1 MGCAAST
8 DRAQPIKALS
18 PSVAVAAAKNTVE
31 DEECKVCL
39 GGTADVANLFPKS
52 RTSIKGVRTTL
63 DSALN
68 PLEALEELRK
78 GNKRFLS
85 GEKYHGAVTDN
96 ILMSLA
102 TDGQSPMAAVIG
114 CADSRVPI
122 EIVFDAQPGDLFVL
136 RNAGN
141 TCGCAEG
148 SIVGSTEYCIGNLR
162 TPLVLVMG
170 HTKCGALA
178 GATQLAC
185 GADPVCNDQE
195 SDSQSSGTSSQQTM
209 LQSLLTSLEAPVQEA
224 AQMLPQTAGLDEIA
238 ALAVRCNVFHTMRS
252 LLKFSDLLR
261 EKVSRGTL
269 QIHGAIYDISTGKVE
284 FLGPLQELDDDMAKI
299 SAYIK

>member
-1 MGCAAST
+1 
-8 DRAQPIKALS
+8 
-18 PSVAVAAAKNTVE
+18 
-31 DEECKVCL
+31 
-39 GGTADVANLFPKS
+39 
-52 RTSIKGVRTTL
+52 
-63 DSALN
+63 LN

-85 GEKYHGAVTDN
+85 GERHHGTVTDN

-102 TDGQSPMAAVIG
+102 NDGQSPMAAVIG

-136 RNAGN
+136 RDAGN
-141 TCGCAEG
+141 TCMCAEG

-178 GATQLAC
+178 GATQVAC
-185 GADPVCNDQE
+185 GPDPVGKDQD
-195 SDSQSSGTSSQQTM
+195 SDSQSSGSSRQTM
-209 LQSLLTSLEAPVQEA
+209 LQSLLTSLEPPVQEA
-224 AQMLPQTAGLDEIA
+224 VQMLPENASLDEIA

-252 LLKFSDLLR
+252 LVKFSDLLR
-261 EKVSRGTL
+261 EKVRNGTL
-269 QIHGAIYDISTGKVE
+269 QIQGAIYDIATGKVE
-284 FLGPLQELDDDMAKI
+284 FLGPLQEVEEEV
-299 SAYIK
+299 